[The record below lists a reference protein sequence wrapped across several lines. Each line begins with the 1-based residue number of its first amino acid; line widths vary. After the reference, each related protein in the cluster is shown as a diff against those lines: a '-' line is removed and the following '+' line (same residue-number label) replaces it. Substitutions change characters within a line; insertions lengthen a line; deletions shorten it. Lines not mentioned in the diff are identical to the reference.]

1 LAHEGATGAVISDQL
16 IVQLLLSGLGMGF
29 IFALIAIGLTLIY
42 GVMNVVNFA
51 HGEFLMLAMYASY
64 VAYATW
70 GADPLVT
77 LPFVAAAMFVFG
89 LVIYYLLARQVMRG
103 TLYAQIFATFGLMV
117 FLQAGA
123 QFVMGA
129 DYFAVRE
136 SLLSGVVVVGPYTLP
151 MPQLAAVVG
160 ASLAT
165 GLLYLLVFRT
175 AVGRSLRAAAQ
186 DAEAAST
193 LGIDADRMY
202 ALAWGI
208 GAACVGVA
216 GSLLS
221 NFYYVFPRVGAV
233 FVLLAYVAVALGG
246 FGSIHGA
253 LVAGLLIGLLQI
265 AAGFFISSQ
274 LKFVPVYLLYLLVV
288 LLRPRGLFGRA

>member
-1 LAHEGATGAVISDQL
+1 MTVELL
-16 IVQLLLSGLGMGF
+16 LQLLVSGLGMGF
-29 IFALIAIGLTLIY
+29 VFALIAIGLTLIY
-42 GVMNVVNFA
+42 GMMDVVNFA
-51 HGEFLMLAMYASY
+51 HGEFLMIGMYASY
-64 VAYATW
+64 LAYASW

-89 LVIYYLLARQVMRG
+89 VLVYYLLIRKVLNG
-103 TLYAQIFATFGLMV
+103 TIHAQIFATFGLMV

-123 QFVMGA
+123 QFLMGA

-136 SLLSGVVVVGPYTLP
+136 SWLSGVMTVAGVVLP
-151 MPQLAAVVG
+151 LPQVAAVVG
-160 ASLAT
+160 ASIAT
-165 GLLYLLVFRT
+165 LLLYLLVFRT
-175 AVGRSLRAAAQ
+175 AVGRRLRAAAQ
-186 DAEAAST
+186 DRQAAST

-208 GAACVGVA
+208 GSACVGVA
-216 GSLLS
+216 ASLLS

-233 FVLLAYVAVALGG
+233 FVLVAYVAVALGG

-253 LVAGLLIGLLQI
+253 LIAGLLIGLLQVVS
-265 AAGFFISSQ
+265 GFFVSSE
-274 LKFVPVYLLYLLVV
+274 LKFVPVYLLYLVIV

>member
-89 LVIYYLLARQVMRG
+89 LVIYYLLVRQVMRG